1 MATTFRVDVVTGFGT
16 MMTAFIAAHPT
27 VIRRHFRRKPPSSNT
42 DIPFTYLDLRPETI
56 THDSGLRQ
64 RLMSPSIVAVFQ
76 LTDNLETAD
85 TQDAATDLLVDHF
98 TSYPHIVTG
107 TIWDQLTVS
116 EEAAPDGDTQRTAV
130 RFTFGNISILE
141 GRT

>member
-1 MATTFRVDVVTGFGT
+1 MTTTFRVDLVTGMTT
-16 MMTAFIAAHPT
+16 MMVAFIAAHPT
-27 VIRRHFRRKPPSSNT
+27 IIRRHFRRRPPSSNT
-42 DIPFTYLDLRPETI
+42 DIPFTYLDLRPEVI
-56 THDSGLRQ
+56 THDSGLRE
-64 RLMSPSIVAVFQ
+64 RLISPSVVAVFQ

-85 TQDAATDLLVDHF
+85 VQDAATDLLVDHF
-98 TSYPHIVTG
+98 TAYPHIVAG

-130 RFTFGNISILE
+130 RFTFGNVSILE